1 MLQHS
6 RISSS
11 QMDRNRFD
19 GRVALV
25 TGASRGIGRQVCV
38 QLVAEGCR
46 VFGVARSVE
55 SLAELS
61 DTFKDSFSGFALDG
75 ADAAVCHEG
84 VKTAWDTFG
93 RIDLVVNCAGVARP
107 TPFLEVTPEDWDAHF
122 ATNVRGPMFLTQ
134 AVAKLWAAHPSDR
147 PRAVV
152 NISSVPSGRWAMPHR
167 AAYCSSKVALN
178 QLTRCMALELGP
190 LGVRVNS
197 VSPTVTMTDMG
208 RQAWADP
215 AKAAPMLG
223 RIPLGRFPEP
233 SDVADAVLLLLSDEC
248 KMVHGQD
255 LAVDG
260 GLTAVGAACLP
271 LS

>member
-1 MLQHS
+1 
-6 RISSS
+6 
-11 QMDRNRFD
+11 MDRKRFD

-38 QLVAEGCR
+38 QLEAEGCR

-61 DTFKDSFSGFALDG
+61 DTFKDSFSGFALDV
-75 ADAAVCHEG
+75 ADAAACHEG

-167 AAYCSSKVALN
+167 AAYCASKGALN
-178 QLTRCMALELGP
+178 QLTRCLALELGP

-208 RQAWADP
+208 RQAWRTRPRARRCSGGFLWGGSP
-215 AKAAPMLG
+215 SPPTSPTPSCSCCRTSARWSTGRTSPSTAAS
-223 RIPLGRFPEP
+223 RP
-233 SDVADAVLLLLSDEC
+233 SGPRVC
-248 KMVHGQD
+248 
-255 LAVDG
+255 
-260 GLTAVGAACLP
+260 P
-271 LS
+271 